1 VQVRGIELNT
11 LLYEE
16 KRGTPMRTPLIAGNW
31 KMNMTIAD
39 GVALVDGL
47 KSQLAGVD
55 GAEAAVCPPF
65 VLLKPIADALAGGN
79 IKLGA
84 QDMFWEAKGAFTGQI
99 SGAMLQDVCCSYV
112 IIGHSE
118 RRGRFGVVPES
129 WEDELLLTFGDND
142 VVVNRKVLAAF
153 TYGLT
158 PIMCCGETID
168 ERERGVTDDVVSSQ
182 IRLGLRNLTPAQVA
196 SMVIAYEP
204 VWAIGTGK
212 VCDPAE
218 GNRVIG
224 TIRNEVRTMFGDAAE
239 AIRIQY
245 GGSAT
250 PENIADIMAQPE
262 IDGALVGGAALKPS
276 FADMVKAA
284 AAR

>member
-1 VQVRGIELNT
+1 
-11 LLYEE
+11 
-16 KRGTPMRTPLIAGNW
+16 MRTPIIAGNW

-39 GVALVDGL
+39 GVALVETL
-47 KSQLAGVD
+47 KSALNGVE
-55 GAEAAVCPPF
+55 GAVGAVCPPF
-65 VLLKPIADALAGGN
+65 TLLKPIADALAGSK
-79 IKLGA
+79 IQLGA

-99 SGAMLQDVCCSYV
+99 SGTMLQDVCCTYV

-118 RRGRFGVVPES
+118 RRGRFGAVPAGWS
-129 WEDELLLTFGDND
+129 DEMLTAFGDND
-142 VVVNRKVLAAF
+142 TVVNRKVHAAF
-153 TYGLT
+153 TYNLT

-168 ERERGVTDDVVSSQ
+168 ERERGITDDVVSNQ
-182 IRLGLRNLTPAQVA
+182 IRLGLANLTTEQVA

-224 TIRNEVRTMFGDAAE
+224 IIRRTVREQFGDAAD
-239 AIRIQY
+239 AVRIQY

-250 PENIADIMAQPE
+250 PENIAEIMAQPE
-262 IDGALVGGAALKPS
+262 IDGALVGGAALKPG

-284 AAR
+284 AAAGGK

>member
-1 VQVRGIELNT
+1 
-11 LLYEE
+11 
-16 KRGTPMRTPLIAGNW
+16 MRTPLIAGNW

-39 GVALVDGL
+39 GVALVEQLKAALDGV
-47 KSQLAGVD
+47 Q
-55 GAEAAVCPPF
+55 GADAAVCPPF

-79 IKLGA
+79 IALGA
-84 QDMFWEAKGAFTGQI
+84 QDLFWEAKGAFTGQI
-99 SGAMLQDVCCSYV
+99 SGPMLRDVCCTYV

-118 RRGRFGVVPES
+118 RRGRFGVIPAG
-129 WEDELLLTFGDND
+129 WTDELQQTFGDND
-142 VVVNRKVLAAF
+142 AVVNRKVHAAF

-168 ERERGVTDDVVSSQ
+168 ERERGITDTVVASQ
-182 IRLGLRNLTPAQVA
+182 IQAGLADLSAQQIA

-224 TIRNEVRTMFGDAAE
+224 VIRRTVREIAGDAA
-239 AIRIQY
+239 ADAVRIQY

-250 PENIADIMAQPE
+250 ADNIAEIMAQPE
-262 IDGALVGGAALKPS
+262 IDGALVGGAALKPT
-276 FADMVKAA
+276 FADMIKIAA
-284 AAR
+284 KG

>member
-1 VQVRGIELNT
+1 
-11 LLYEE
+11 
-16 KRGTPMRTPLIAGNW
+16 MRTPLIAGNW

-39 GVALVDGL
+39 GVALVESLTEAL
-47 KSQLAGVD
+47 KDVE

-65 VLLKPIADALAGGN
+65 TLLKPVADVLAGSR

-99 SGAMLQDVCCSYV
+99 SGTMLQDVCCTYV

-118 RRGRFGVVPES
+118 RRGRFGVVPAGWS
-129 WEDELLLTFGDND
+129 DELLLAFGDND
-142 VVVNRKVLAAF
+142 AVVNRKVHAAF
-153 TYGLT
+153 SYGLV

-168 ERERGVTDDVVSSQ
+168 ERERGITDEVVSNQ
-182 IRLGLRNLTPAQVA
+182 IRLGLANLSVAQVA
-196 SMVIAYEP
+196 GMVIAYEP

-212 VCDPAE
+212 VCDPSE

-224 TIRNEVRTMFGDAAE
+224 IIRQTVRAMFGDAAE
-239 AIRIQY
+239 QLRIQY
-245 GGSAT
+245 GGSAS
-250 PENIADIMAQPE
+250 PENIAEIMSQPE

-276 FADMVKAA
+276 FAAMIIAA
-284 AAR
+284 AKK

>member
-1 VQVRGIELNT
+1 
-11 LLYEE
+11 
-16 KRGTPMRTPLIAGNW
+16 MRTPLIAGNW
-31 KMNMTIAD
+31 KMNMTTAD
-39 GVALVDGL
+39 GVALVEAL
-47 KSQLAGVD
+47 KAALHGVQ

-65 VLLKPIADALAGGN
+65 GLLKPIADVLAGSA

-84 QDMFWEAKGAFTGQI
+84 QDMFWETKGAFTGQI
-99 SGAMLQDVCCSYV
+99 SGPMLVDLGCSLV
-112 IIGHSE
+112 LIGHSE
-118 RRGRFGVVPES
+118 RRGRFGVIPS
-129 WEDELLLTFGDND
+129 GWSDELLGAFGDND
-142 VVVNRKVLAAF
+142 AVVNRKVHAAF
-153 TYGLT
+153 AAGLT

-168 ERERGVTDDVVSSQ
+168 ERERGITDDVVASQ
-182 IRLGLRNLTPAQVA
+182 IQAGLMNLSAEQVA

-224 TIRNEVRTMFGDAAE
+224 IIRGVVRHLFGAAAE
-239 AIRIQY
+239 QIRIQY

-250 PENIADIMAQPE
+250 PDNIAEIMAQPE

-276 FADMVKAA
+276 FAEMIKTAA
-284 AAR
+284 NG

>member
-1 VQVRGIELNT
+1 
-11 LLYEE
+11 
-16 KRGTPMRTPLIAGNW
+16 MRTPIIAGNW

-39 GVALVDGL
+39 GVALVEGL
-47 KSQLAGVD
+47 KGALRGVS
-55 GAEAAVCPPF
+55 GVEPVVCPPA
-65 VLLKPIADALAGGN
+65 VLLKPIADVLPGGS

-84 QDMFWEAKGAFTGQI
+84 QDMFWEAKGAYTGQI
-99 SGAMLQDVCCSYV
+99 SGAMLLDVCCSYV

-118 RRGRFGVVPES
+118 RRGRFGAIPSEWS
-129 WEDELLLTFGDND
+129 DELLLAFGDND
-142 VVVNRKVLAAF
+142 AVVNRKVKAAF
-153 TYGLT
+153 NYALI

-168 ERERGVTDDVVSSQ
+168 ERERGITDDVVSSQ
-182 IRLGLRNLTPAQVA
+182 IRIGLSDLSAEQVA
-196 SMVIAYEP
+196 GMVIAYEP

-224 TIRNEVRTMFGDAAE
+224 IIRNVVREMFGDAAD
-239 AIRIQY
+239 AIRILY

-250 PENIADIMAQPE
+250 PDNIADIMAQSD
-262 IDGALVGGAALKPS
+262 IDGALVGGAALKPT

-284 AAR
+284 TK

>member
-1 VQVRGIELNT
+1 
-11 LLYEE
+11 
-16 KRGTPMRTPLIAGNW
+16 MRTPLIAGNW

-39 GVALVDGL
+39 GVALVNSL
-47 KSQLAGVD
+47 KDALAGVE
-55 GAEAAVCPPF
+55 GADAAVCPPYT
-65 VLLKPIADALAGGN
+65 LLKPIADALAGGN

-84 QDMFWEAKGAFTGQI
+84 QDMSWEAKGAYTGKI
-99 SGAMLQDVCCSYV
+99 SGAMLTDVCCTYV

-118 RRGRFGVVPES
+118 CRGRFGVIPADWS
-129 WEDELLLTFGDND
+129 DEMLQAFGDND
-142 VVVNRKVLAAF
+142 AVVNRKVKVAF
-153 TYGLT
+153 ANGLV

-182 IRLGLRNLTPAQVA
+182 IRLGLADLSAEQVA

-212 VCDPAE
+212 VCDPQE

-224 TIRNEVRTMFGDAAE
+224 IIRNVVREMFGEAADKV
-239 AIRIQY
+239 RIQY

-250 PENIADIMAQPE
+250 PDNIAEIMAQPE
-262 IDGALVGGAALKPS
+262 IDGALVGGAALKPT
-276 FADMVKAA
+276 FAEMVKAA
-284 AAR
+284 AQAK